1 MQKKLKTARRL
12 PELLLCATV
21 CGSALAQQPPETTGD
36 PRQRPAAVQAPA
48 PAAAPAARKS
58 TAPPGAEQ
66 KTLTVSRFVF
76 NGNTVFKS
84 EELAALVAGYTGKPV
99 TLAQVFEAAD
109 KVTEKYVAAGY
120 TLASVTLP
128 AQKIADGT
136 VQLEVIEGRLAA
148 VNVEGNERYRA
159 EQITHQLGA
168 FTPGQLYRGADIES
182 GLYRVNAL
190 PGLTARAVLQPGNS
204 YGSSDLLI
212 KVKEQSWTASLAG
225 DNYGR
230 EQLGEY
236 RGSLSATLNNPFRA
250 ADQLQAIL
258 MNTQGGRLQYYYA
271 GYNVPLASTGLRLAL
286 SFGQG
291 EFAIDSGGGSTV
303 DGKNQTSR
311 ISLEYLFAD
320 SRFDSLGVGVGAVK
334 TKANAD
340 LVGQQIS
347 ESDITLFELSG
358 FHNHVFG
365 NRAASQVSLV
375 LSSDLGQGEETAD
388 PSARTKQDL
397 RTELDVQFLYP
408 LRERLS
414 AYVRGNVV
422 HSADPLPQVTHAS
435 LGGPNSVRAYPA
447 AEVRGDRSLFGSMGV
462 RQALNS
468 GRAEWGLRAFVEGG
482 QVTDLAEPNG
492 QPEYRETL
500 SGAGIGLDFGMPMGR
515 SRISAKADW
524 SVPLDNHNDSF
535 ESGTQHDASTDDDH
549 RLFATVSVSY

>member
-1 MQKKLKTARRL
+1 MQNKLKTARRL
-12 PELLLCATV
+12 SELLLCATV
-21 CGSALAQQPPETTGD
+21 AGSALAQQPPETTGD

-48 PAAAPAARKS
+48 PATAPVARKS
-58 TAPPGAEQ
+58 PAPPGAEQ

-109 KVTEKYVAAGY
+109 KVAEKYVAAGY

-148 VNVEGNERYRA
+148 VNVEGNQRYRSD
-159 EQITHQLGA
+159 QIARQLGV

-182 GLYRVNAL
+182 GLYRVNAM

-212 KVKEQSWTASLAG
+212 KVQEQSWTASLAG

-250 ADQLQAIL
+250 ADQLQAVL
-258 MNTQGGRLQYYYA
+258 MNTQGGRLQYYYI
-271 GYNVPLASTGLRLAL
+271 GYSLPFGTTGLRLGL
-286 SFGQG
+286 SHGQG
-291 EFAIDSGGGSTV
+291 EFGLAGV
-303 DGKNQTSR
+303 PVQGKNQTTR
-311 ISLEYLFAD
+311 ASLDYLFAD
-320 SRFDSLGVGVGAVK
+320 SRFDTLGVGFGAVK

-358 FHNHVFG
+358 FHNHLFG
-365 NRAASQVSLV
+365 NRAASQTSLV
-375 LSSDLGQGEETAD
+375 LSSDLGQGEETPD

-397 RTELDVQFLYP
+397 RAELDVQFLYP

-414 AYVRGNVV
+414 AYVHGNVV

-500 SGAGIGLDFGMPMGR
+500 SGAGIGLDFGMPVGS

-535 ESGTQHDASTDDDH
+535 GSGGQHDASTDDNQ